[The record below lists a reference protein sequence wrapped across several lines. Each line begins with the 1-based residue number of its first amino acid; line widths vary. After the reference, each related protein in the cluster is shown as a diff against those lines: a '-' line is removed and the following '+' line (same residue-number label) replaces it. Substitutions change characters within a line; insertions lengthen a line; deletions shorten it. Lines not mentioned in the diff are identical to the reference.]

1 MFLHK
6 GVYGYYGK
14 MRYTCGIGIMITRKV
29 NIAMK
34 IAIKCLNLSV
44 VFLMIFAGTAVANE
58 WYESMESSGLDQSHS
73 VWKNISTSGSAT
85 QHQDVKQAIAEIAE
99 SVMKE
104 SAQIAESASVR
115 ELDASHLSGAAT
127 PSASGGG
134 NQQITANPAVQVVEG
149 P

>member
-73 VWKNISTSGSAT
+73 VWKNISTSGSVT
-85 QHQDVKQAIAEIAE
+85 GSQNVQQAVAEISE
-99 SVMKE
+99 SVSRE
-104 SAQIAESASVR
+104 AAQIAESASAMEQDAFHPTETR
-115 ELDASHLSGAAT
+115 EVTAA
-127 PSASGGG
+127 PSAGDGGCETQG
-134 NQQITANPAVQVVEG
+134 G
-149 P
+149 PF